1 VLGRRKEMC
10 LALSRTLSLPHHL
23 PSLVCACVRVDVAAA
38 GLLLCWRRTHSTLSF
53 SPSCRSPF
61 PPSLPLS
68 LPPLQIP
75 RSAYST
81 AATSGLTWD
90 STHAWCTWCR
100 TRRNRSRPRPWRLL
114 GWRATSTCSRTPAR
128 YVGQGR
134 GKEGGKGCV
143 LLRLFSLVFVVAGS
157 FDSIVFMSHHSAS
170 LRPSTHSSPPLP
182 PSLLCSH
189 RRRTT
194 SVCACILTTSC
205 VCPRCFPAPAPIDC
219 LSLVVWLQGGREGG
233 GGVFQFLFEK
243 CACFPKRLSS
253 FLFFFPSCTSSFLSQ
268 NTNDPS

>member
-1 VLGRRKEMC
+1 MLGRRKEMC

-219 LSLVVWLQGGREGG
+219 LR
-233 GGVFQFLFEK
+233 
-243 CACFPKRLSS
+243 
-253 FLFFFPSCTSSFLSQ
+253 
-268 NTNDPS
+268 